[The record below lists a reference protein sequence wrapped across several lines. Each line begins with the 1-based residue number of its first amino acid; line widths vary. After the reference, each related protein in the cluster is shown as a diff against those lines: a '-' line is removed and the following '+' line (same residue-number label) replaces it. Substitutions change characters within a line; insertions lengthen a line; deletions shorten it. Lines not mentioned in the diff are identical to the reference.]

1 MSFEFENFGEAN
13 FVFDTNLGF
22 EARGQA
28 GSPDDLT

>member
-1 MSFEFENFGEAN
+1 MSFEFENF
-13 FVFDTNLGF
+13 VLDTNLDF